1 MLNNSQIAT
10 MVLGSWAYP
19 QMQGAGDNADD
30 IGYFAF
36 PITVDG
42 KQYSPADEDYC
53 FGINAN
59 SDETN
64 QKAAMIFVK
73 WMTEKSG
80 YSYNEGG
87 LPIAVGDDELPEVYQ
102 QFTDNNVEFISNE
115 PAIEGEEDVLNE
127 LNADSELM
135 VGAGGNEK
143 IQAIVEHASNGD
155 EDFDDIMKEWNEKW
169 SDAQDTD
176 DVEVNK

>member
-1 MLNNSQIAT
+1 
-10 MVLGSWAYP
+10 
-19 QMQGAGDNADD
+19 
-30 IGYFAF
+30 
-36 PITVDG
+36 
-42 KQYSPADEDYC
+42 
-53 FGINAN
+53 
-59 SDETN
+59 
-64 QKAAMIFVK
+64 
-73 WMTEKSG
+73 MTEKSR

-87 LPIAVGDDELPEVYQ
+87 LPIAVGDDDLPEVYQ
-102 QFTDNNVEFISNE
+102 EFTDNNVEFISNE
-115 PAIEGEEDVLNE
+115 PALEGEEDVLNE

-176 DVEVNK
+176 DVEVNE